1 VSEHQESGAAGHTA
15 TQPSNFVTEG
25 EPGAPGAR
33 GAQVTESEARQVAEQ
48 ARESE
53 WALPSFGKQL
63 FLGDFQLGLI
73 SPHPRPAQE
82 ASQRGEEFC
91 ARLREFCA
99 DSMNGALIE
108 REARIPD
115 ETVRGLAALGAFGM
129 KIPQAYG
136 GLGLTNL

>member
-1 VSEHQESGAAGHTA
+1 MSRQR
-15 TQPSNFVTEG
+15 
-25 EPGAPGAR
+25 PGRR

-73 SPHPRPAQE
+73 SPHPRPAEE

-99 DSMNGALIE
+99 DLAE
-108 REARIPD
+108 RRADRAGSQDP
-115 ETVRGLAALGAFGM
+115 R
-129 KIPQAYG
+129 
-136 GLGLTNL
+136 